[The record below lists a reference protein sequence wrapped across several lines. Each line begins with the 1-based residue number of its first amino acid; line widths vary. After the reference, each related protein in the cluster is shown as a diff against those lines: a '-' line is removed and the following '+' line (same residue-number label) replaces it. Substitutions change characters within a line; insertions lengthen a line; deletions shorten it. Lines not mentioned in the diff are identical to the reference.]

1 MGGGMT
7 PQLGGTIETLQVDL
21 AGRQLRLVLERRG
34 AQGAPLWLLLPALS
48 TVSSRGEWQA
58 LAEAVGEER
67 QLVSFDWPGFGD
79 SDRPAM
85 PYDAALLR
93 SALRAVLSYLRTTTR
108 QRPSVVA
115 ASHSASVALG
125 LATEWFG
132 LWQELVLVAPTWRGP
147 FPTMTG
153 WPSQRFGWLRH
164 LVAAPWIGPALYRLN
179 TSRMVLRL
187 MLRRHVW
194 VDPSLLTPAL
204 IREQQRLARRPGAR
218 FASVAFVSGGLDPEN
233 DRTWWL
239 EQARLIS
246 CPLKVVLASE
256 APPRSRTEMEIL
268 GSEAADQLS
277 IIPSRL
283 GLHQEFGALLARKL
297 LESGLFAG

>member
-1 MGGGMT
+1 MT

-34 AQGAPLWLLLPALS
+34 PAAAPLWLLLPALS
-48 TVSSRGEWQA
+48 TVSSRGEWKP
-58 LAEAVGEER
+58 LAEAVADQR

-108 QRPSVVA
+108 QRPTVIA
-115 ASHSASVALG
+115 AGHSASVALG
-125 LATEWFG
+125 LASEWSG

-147 FPTMTG
+147 LPTMTG
-153 WPSQRFGWLRH
+153 WPSQRFGWLRQ
-164 LVAAPWIGPALYRLN
+164 LVGAPLIGPALYRLN
-179 TSRMVLRL
+179 TSQAVLGL

-194 VDPSLLTPAL
+194 VERSLLTPERL
-204 IREQQRLARRPGAR
+204 MEQQQLARRRGAR
-218 FASVAFVSGGLDPEN
+218 FASAAFVSGGLDPAE

-239 EQARLIS
+239 EQAQRLQ
-246 CPLKVVLASE
+246 CPLHVVLAGE
-256 APPRSRTEMEIL
+256 APPRSSEEMGRL
-268 GSEAADQLS
+268 AKSADHVTL
-277 IIPSRL
+277 IPGRL
-283 GLHQEFGALLARKL
+283 GLHQEFGPLLAQQL
-297 LESGLFAG
+297 METSNGFG